1 VVHAV
6 VAGAL
11 VQGGQV
17 LLGHRTSSRRWYPD
31 VWDLPG
37 GHVEQ
42 GESEP
47 QALIRELREE
57 LGVQV
62 LGRDCEAVTT
72 LHLTAGDGVEELR
85 LAIWRVRKWRRAP
98 VNRCPEEHDHLG
110 WFSADELEELTLAH
124 GRYQEVLGAPIR
136 QTLPSA

>member
-1 VVHAV
+1 MVHAV

-57 LGVQV
+57 LAS
-62 LGRDCEAVTT
+62 R
-72 LHLTAGDGVEELR
+72 
-85 LAIWRVRKWRRAP
+85 
-98 VNRCPEEHDHLG
+98 
-110 WFSADELEELTLAH
+110 S
-124 GRYQEVLGAPIR
+124 LGATAKR
-136 QTLPSA
+136 